1 MRDGDDWHDTAF
13 LTVEKNRGNVMCGF
27 LLRAFA
33 SSFIVALGIDA
44 AAAQTA
50 DCTGHLPRQ
59 EGVTSKLALF
69 STPRAGPSR

>member
-44 AAAQTA
+44 AE
-50 DCTGHLPRQ
+50 CLPANRQ
-59 EGVTSKLALF
+59 IEAMSVESDSIGQRGGRLRKPNTC
-69 STPRAGPSR
+69 